1 MGSGASKGA
10 RDLKHDADPNLAH
23 VQKEDEDM
31 LELEHKMVRVREWA
45 MLASSSAPPLQ
56 EIDEAA
62 ERMGLDEASRLPTP
76 EKSPDEEQARGD
88 GDSLTGSVDED
99 AAFQENI
106 LRLEK
111 RNEAAGE
118 SCAPILRSK
127 ERNEAAGA
135 RGSMVRALL
144 PSSLHARS
152 FDKSRSK
159 ALLLPPSP
167 GPSKDDIVFNQFGYH
182 RAGAQWQS
190 APVASP
196 LWANASQSGGMWA
209 DASQGSPVEIKDSAQ
224 RSLSPPPTSHS
235 TQRSLSPPPTSRSQ
249 PRYSAPTHRSPPSQH
264 SQTERRYDSM
274 VSTAS
279 VNSSRKLSMESTS
292 RPVSAQMSNF
302 SVHLS
307 GSSREGA
314 PSRRLRGSQSPDN
327 QDSFPR
333 TSSSGSQ
340 SRPSIDHSRSSK
352 DPSPVNQA
360 RQQPKRS
367 KNFISFL
374 FESLF
379 SGPSG
384 PKNRAEKSQR
394 LQKPADK
401 PQEILMI

>member
-10 RDLKHDADPNLAH
+10 RDLKHNADPNLAH

-45 MLASSSAPPLQ
+45 MLASASAPPLQ

-76 EKSPDEEQARGD
+76 EKSPDEEHARGD
-88 GDSLTGSVDED
+88 GDSLAGSVDDD
-99 AAFQENI
+99 AALEENI

-111 RNEAAGE
+111 RHEAAGE
-118 SCAPILRSK
+118 SCARMLRSK

-144 PSSLHARS
+144 PSSFHARS
-152 FDKSRSK
+152 FDISRPKS
-159 ALLLPPSP
+159 LLLPPSP
-167 GPSKDDIVFNQFGYH
+167 GPNPNPSKDDIVFNQFGYH

-190 APVASP
+190 APVSSP
-196 LWANASQSGGMWA
+196 VWANASQGGGTWA
-209 DASQGSPVEIKDSAQ
+209 DALQDSRVEIKDSAQ
-224 RSLSPPPTSHS
+224 L
-235 TQRSLSPPPTSRSQ
+235 SLSPPPTSRSQ
-249 PRYSAPTHRSPPSQH
+249 TRYTAPTYRSPPSQH

-279 VNSSRKLSMESTS
+279 INSSRKLSMESSS

-314 PSRRLRGSQSPDN
+314 PSRRLRGSQSPEN

-340 SRPSIDHSRSSK
+340 SRHSVDHSRASK
-352 DPSPVNQA
+352 DPSPRNQA
-360 RQQPKRS
+360 QQPKRS

-379 SGPSG
+379 SGP
-384 PKNRAEKSQR
+384 KNRVEKSQR
-394 LQKPADK
+394 LKKPADK
-401 PQEILMI
+401 QKILMI

>member
-1 MGSGASKGA
+1 
-10 RDLKHDADPNLAH
+10 
-23 VQKEDEDM
+23 
-31 LELEHKMVRVREWA
+31 MVRVREWA
-45 MLASSSAPPLQ
+45 MLASASAPPLQ

-88 GDSLTGSVDED
+88 GDSLAGSDED

-111 RNEAAGE
+111 RNEDAGE
-118 SCAPILRSK
+118 SCAPMLRSK

-135 RGSMVRALL
+135 RASMVRALL

-182 RAGAQWQS
+182 RAGPLGNQWQS

-196 LWANASQSGGMWA
+196 VWANASQSGGMWA
-209 DASQGSPVEIKDSAQ
+209 EASQGSPVEIKDSAQ

-249 PRYSAPTHRSPPSQH
+249 PRYSATTHRSPPSQH

-279 VNSSRKLSMESTS
+279 INSSRKLSMEGSS

-340 SRPSIDHSRSSK
+340 SRPSIDHSRASK
-352 DPSPVNQA
+352 DPSPRNQA
-360 RQQPKRS
+360 RQQSASKRS
-367 KNFISFL
+367 KNFIVFL

-379 SGPSG
+379 SGP
-384 PKNRAEKSQR
+384 KNRVEKSQR
-394 LQKPADK
+394 LKKPADK
-401 PQEILMI
+401 PQKILMI